1 MLTRSYE
8 GFVSKHGQEY
18 TLSGAPE
25 EVRAWHDVIYPRCS
39 NGGGQKKI
47 FGVELRELYA
57 RKDEE
62 VLRKTTVILLRWW
75 RAYVPACVRSF
86 VWQCVL
92 IDFTCRLYFFL
103 CLFL

>member
-62 VLRKTTVILLRWW
+62 VLMTINRVHVWCVCVFCF
-75 RAYVPACVRSF
+75 VPCGAATAAVRRD
-86 VWQCVL
+86 
-92 IDFTCRLYFFL
+92 I
-103 CLFL
+103 